1 MKNIFTFALI
11 IMVCMVNS
19 AKAQSSAIAEAHPS
33 NTPISSIVRAYSPS
47 EIITYEYCQN
57 NKSSFLYASLPFGT
71 LQKNPLPNNMHL
83 KINDFRVFGDYVF
96 FCGERT
102 SQNQSAGFVGY
113 FYLSDLISGSTV
125 TYKLYLFPYDIKTLY
140 RLVVYDDDAP
150 VARMVAIGTN
160 IPATG
165 QPQNDIILDCKDILG
180 TPTFEM
186 KNAIISTYSPEELC
200 DICYTGR
207 NVVIVSSYYDIATH
221 TPHLCL
227 RRCDPNSPLNN
238 SIDTLHMFPEPRFV
252 AWPELFAVALIDNN
266 VAVSYRGEDL
276 SSHHFYRLRV
286 FDIGTSPIT
295 NINSQEMAN
304 PNKGYMHE
312 MAFLE
317 NDKTIVQLEDFA
329 TTGGFTSNFI
339 YFHPYAATGYTT
351 DFMYDEIKRMYQS
364 VTATDSW
371 HFVGAGC
378 LHWLYRDILG
388 GLPAPSATPPP
399 AFCPNNETAKISIID
414 RLAPTLLYNPQMP
427 VTLYPQGPQV
437 PHITSPEIISI
448 ICESVNK

>member
-1 MKNIFTFALI
+1 MKNSFTFALI
-11 IMVCMVNS
+11 IIVCMINS
-19 AKAQSSAIAEAHPS
+19 AKAQSSVIAEAHPS

-71 LQKNPLPNNMHL
+71 LQKNPIPLPL
-83 KINDFRVFGDYVF
+83 KINDFRVFGDHVF
-96 FCGERT
+96 FCGEYT
-102 SQNQSAGFVGY
+102 PLNQSTGFVGY
-113 FYLSDLISGSTV
+113 FSLSDLISGSPV
-125 TYKLYLFPYDIKTLY
+125 TYHYYPFPNDIKTFY
-140 RLVVYDDDAP
+140 RLVVYNDDNP
-150 VARMVAIGTN
+150 LARLVAIGTN

-207 NVVIVSSYYDIATH
+207 NVIILSSYNDITTH
-221 TPHLCL
+221 NSYLCL

-252 AWPELFAVALIDNN
+252 AWPELFAVALIDND

-276 SSHHFYRLRV
+276 SSNHFYRLRV
-286 FDIGTSPIT
+286 FDIGTSPIANT
-295 NINSQEMAN
+295 HSQEMAN

-317 NDKTIVQLEDFA
+317 EDKTIVQLEDFA

-339 YFHPYAATGYTT
+339 YFHPYATTGYTT

-378 LHWLYRDILG
+378 LHWLYRDIWG
-388 GLPAPSATPPP
+388 GLPAPSTTPPP

-427 VTLYPQGPQV
+427 TPLYSNDIPQ
-437 PHITSPEIISI
+437 TSPTSPHQTTI
-448 ICESVNK
+448 ICESVNKK